1 MANTDPRSF
10 AGLGSFLLRSLMDEG
25 VVTKDTPPEVLKN
38 ILGTAYH
45 ETFFFRRLEENIKKE
60 PANKTYKNING
71 NTEPNDGY
79 KYRGRGFV
87 QLTGKGNYKLMGDR
101 LGIDLVGSP
110 ELASDLK
117 VAAQIYASWIKNSP
131 VNNKGIEN
139 FNTFEGAVSA
149 INPKERG
156 KQLNQRRTNIN
167 NYAGKNTKEWADS
180 IFTRLDQVTPEME
193 IEKAENENL
202 KSKLNQFYNPP
213 IPKEKPSN
221 TTANQTDRM
230 LDNNKMDEQEINA
243 GDQSL
248 ANQRDIQRKTTKE
261 QSGFNLIRPAEGADL
276 ETIDR
281 TVREELNKA
290 APIDADD
297 TKDRMGVTTP
307 PTNAASDAFQ
317 ADQMMEDYNTV
328 NEDEN
333 LFRGSMNEDTEVE
346 PLGDMSYPEGY
357 TEYDSLNNAT
367 DEQEFDE
374 LDDTVVDREGM
385 DYSEPEGVADISF
398 FESLFNDV
406 GMGDF
411 TTEQDYN
418 SEADTLNLNEG
429 GHVEKEVDFVKDK
442 ESVEDSDNGDP
453 PPGATPEEV
462 ADDVPAML
470 SEGEYVL
477 PANVVRY
484 LGLERVISMHRRVL
498 SEIQQMED
506 LGMIQNVDEDGKPE
520 DDDNEM
526 KFSDKKPKSGSI
538 EIVVASSKPKG
549 IMSFDAGGGMLELD
563 IGADPYVEPEPYDPD
578 PAPYYEPNTERDPD
592 PTIFQSPANLS
603 AGVFGDVGG
612 EAGSSDFDINKNP
625 GFAYMNNVTEPDE
638 MYNRFLSN
646 LYGGTDYGPFGDG
659 KNKIMTGEEKN
670 TVLREAAMASIDQD
684 KIKNQTTNMYER
696 NLNNLKK
703 SDPKTGEFIDGILGL
718 VNVGKFVKGLEAFEG
733 FMRDKRMEARNS
745 AAARVEARAK
755 AENITDPV
763 KINKMKQDAM
773 NSAWSSLGFSRAE
786 DLAWAGGASEMI
798 PDDYG
803 NNYEDGRDGTTPTRN
818 NPEGVVSKFLNDLK
832 RGGRD
837 GLLSTTLAMDSL
849 SGIPASKSGSP
860 STNNDDLSNQY
871 EFDKFGKRI
880 TKKTKVSQLIDPAL
894 SRSSSLQ
901 EMSPGFMGEVN
912 YNPKSMG
919 FASGGLM
926 QKKKFNQGGAYI
938 EGVGYRDLTEPLT
951 VEGAFNT
958 EVKSYEDVIAE
969 MQGFTGKDKFPEER
983 ILKGKE
989 YKKRRQ
995 QARRLPRIDAT
1006 TIDPKISRR
1015 DPYLQLQLK
1024 NAGVDTEN
1032 YGAVVEAYSRGDTK
1046 ILGSGSAAANRQLIS
1061 QLDNYTEGKRMQY
1074 DGFTQK
1080 DLNNL
1085 PEGSTNKDALKKIF
1099 STEIQF
1105 RQGDFG
1111 YPGDQQDFANVGEN
1125 VGTGFGNPFATG
1137 APFRPMQGA
1146 TMKHD
1151 YLHASG
1157 PLKPELERLLKFE
1170 DEANLNQINRL
1181 TSYLNTQ
1188 GDKKYVDPT
1197 HRMYVDNIFRNFEDF
1212 RGTGLWKLDNEKDPP
1227 KTMSSAIMGN
1237 QFVEGVGYR

>member
-1 MANTDPRSF
+1 MATPPVPKPNPKDFNQERYDRLTKNLLEIIASNEGTYNSNLIPEKAKEIIKTPYDMVYGYGKYLFPNKPPTEMTIREVIDFGRPLVNKTIKS
-10 AGLGSFLLRSLMDEG
+10 GLGSSAMG
-25 VVTKDTPPEVLKN
+25 KYQVM
-38 ILGTAYH
+38 
-45 ETFFFRRLEENIKKE
+45 
-60 PANKTYKNING
+60 ANSYKRNK
-71 NTEPNDGY
+71 P
-79 KYRGRGFV
+79 
-87 QLTGKGNYKLMGDR
+87 
-101 LGIDLVGSP
+101 
-110 ELASDLK
+110 
-117 VAAQIYASWIKNSP
+117 
-131 VNNKGIEN
+131 NNKGVLEEFANKLNLNID
-139 FNTFEGAVSA
+139 T
-149 INPKERG
+149 
-156 KQLNQRRTNIN
+156 QL
-167 NYAGKNTKEWADS
+167 
-180 IFTRLDQVTPEME
+180 FTPEIQDAIAIRMLE
-193 IEKAENENL
+193 ERVPSLKDFATSETDENL
-202 KSKLNQFYNPP
+202 NKVLDELNATWRGVPDSKNETSEGQNLTGLSVEEIGDELKRIKYVEGGTFDPMGSKKTDYS
-213 IPKEKPSN
+213 E
-221 TTANQTDRM
+221 TDRM
-230 LDNNKMDEQEINA
+230 LQDNKMDEQEINA

-261 QSGFNLIRPAEGADL
+261 QSGFNFISSADAADL
-276 ETIDR
+276 GTIDR

-290 APIDADD
+290 DPIDADS
-297 TKDRMGVTTP
+297 TRDRMGVTTP

-374 LDDTVVDREGM
+374 SDDTVVEREGM
-385 DYSEPEGVADISF
+385 DFSEPEGVADISF

-411 TTEQDYN
+411 TTEQDYTF
-418 SEADTLNLNEG
+418 EADTLNLNEG

-549 IMSFDAGGGMLELD
+549 IMSFDKGGFFDVGGD
-563 IGADPYVEPEPYDPD
+563 ADPSADTFESNREMHVGSDPSVGS
-578 PAPYYEPNTERDPD
+578 RDPGE
-592 PTIFQSPANLS
+592 IFQSAPEYSDFGADGNIPIFNL
-603 AGVFGDVGG
+603 GVNELKESFGDDG
-612 EAGSSDFDINKNP
+612 D
-625 GFAYMNNVTEPDE
+625 
-638 MYNRFLSN
+638 YNEERRFPELTAQQR
-646 LYGGTDYGPFGDG
+646 TDMAID
-659 KNKIMTGEEKN
+659 
-670 TVLREAAMASIDQD
+670 VAMDSIDPE
-684 KIKNQTTNMYER
+684 KITAETTNQFRQAMD
-696 NLNNLKK
+696 NIQKDNPN
-703 SDPKTGEFIDGILGL
+703 TGMAVEKILDM
-718 VNVGKFVKGLEAFEG
+718 VGVGRVVKAMEAFEG
-733 FMRDKRMEARNS
+733 YMRDRRMEARN
-745 AAARVEARAK
+745 AAGAKAEARAAK
-755 AENITDPV
+755 DGITDQV
-763 KINKMKQDAM
+763 KINQMKMEAM
-773 NSAWSSLGFSRAE
+773 NSAWAAPGFSRAE

-803 NNYEDGRDGTTPTRN
+803 NDYEDGRDGMTPTRN
-818 NPEGVVSKFLNDLK
+818 NPTGVALKLINDLK
-832 RGGRD
+832 SGP
-837 GLLSTTLAMDSL
+837 LSAQNELGMA
-849 SGIPASKSGSP
+849 P
-860 STNNDDLSNQY
+860 SIMNIDVKPQPK
-871 EFDKFGKRI
+871 DK
-880 TKKTKVSQLIDPAL
+880 KKKL
-894 SRSSSLQ
+894 
-901 EMSPGFMGEVN
+901 
-912 YNPKSMG
+912 
-919 FASGGLM
+919 ASGGLM

-938 EGVGYRDLTEPLT
+938 EGVGYRELTEPLT
-951 VEGAFNT
+951 VEGAFDN
-958 EVKSYEDVIAE
+958 EVKTYEDVIAE
-969 MQGFTGKDKFPEER
+969 MQGFTGKDRFPEER
-983 ILKGKE
+983 VLKGKE
-989 YKKRRQ
+989 LKKRRQ
-995 QARRLPRIDAT
+995 QARRLPRIDST

-1015 DPYLQLQLK
+1015 DPFIALQLK

-1032 YGAVVEAYSRGDTK
+1032 YGSVVDAYRQGSTR
-1046 ILGSGSAAANRQLIS
+1046 ILGSGSAAANRQLIKT
-1061 QLDNYTEGKRMQY
+1061 LDNYAESKRMQY

-1080 DLNNL
+1080 DLDNL

-1099 STEIQF
+1099 STELQF

-1111 YPGDQQDFANVGEN
+1111 YPGDDQDFANVGEN
-1125 VGTGFGNPFATG
+1125 VGTGMNNPLATG

-1146 TMKHD
+1146 TIKHD

-1157 PLKPELERLLKFE
+1157 PLKPEAERLLKFE
-1170 DEANLNQINRL
+1170 DEANLDQINRL
-1181 TSYLNTQ
+1181 TSFLNTQ

-1197 HRMYVDNIFRNFEDF
+1197 HRKYVDNIFRNFEDF
-1212 RGTGLWKLDNEKDPP
+1212 RGTGLWELDSEKDPP